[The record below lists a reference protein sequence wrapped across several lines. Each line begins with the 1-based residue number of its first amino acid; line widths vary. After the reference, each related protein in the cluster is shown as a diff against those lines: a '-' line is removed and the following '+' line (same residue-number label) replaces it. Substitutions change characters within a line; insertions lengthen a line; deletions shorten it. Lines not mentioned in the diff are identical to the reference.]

1 MNRAWAAEAAE
12 PQKVLP
18 LAGEVF
24 KVDGRTAFV
33 MLPAAANL
41 HPNRPT
47 PWVWYAPTLSNLPG
61 AEERWMFK
69 RFLDNGIAIAGIDVG
84 ESYGNPAGRAHFTAL
99 YNELVKNRKF
109 SAKPCLLARSRG
121 GLMLYNWAAE
131 HPDAVGCIA
140 GIYPVSNLRS
150 WPGLDK
156 ACGAYGLSAAQL
168 EEQLTANNPIDR
180 LAPLA
185 KAGVPIFHIHGDA
198 DEVVPLKDNSALL
211 ASRYR
216 ELGGNIRMR
225 IPAGQGHNMWQG
237 FFQCEELVEFV
248 IAKASPAASREP
260 TAALFQNPPMEAR
273 PGAFWDW
280 MNGNVDL
287 DRITYELEEMKAKG
301 MSGAEIWDI
310 GVIRTHPEEKVP
322 AGPAFLGPE
331 SLKAVNHAIEQA
343 DRLGL
348 HLGMVASSSW
358 NAGGSWV
365 KPQESMK
372 GIYHSDITV
381 QGPASLSQVL
391 PFPVVP
397 RAPKGE
403 DGLPIY
409 YREIAVLAF
418 PEVKSNTIADV
429 SSVINLSS
437 KMDSKGLLTWEVP
450 AGTWV
455 IQRFVNSMTGE
466 KLKVPSPNSNG
477 LLLDHLDANAARSH
491 FQYIIDQI
499 LTMRPSLDAMRYM
512 EVDSVEIGHDTSHD
526 WTDTL
531 VEEFRKRRGYD
542 PIPYLPALMGKSF
555 SDALLT
561 SRFRQDYR
569 KTVSDLWI
577 DGHYRAST
585 KFLNSY
591 GMKLVAEGGHGGYP
605 RVEPLKAMGVVDIPR
620 GEFWN
625 GAQFWVVK
633 EAASA
638 AHIYGLQVVD
648 SESFTGWRS
657 WQDGPL
663 EYKRLAD
670 TAFCDGLNRITFHTF
685 AHTPPSGGVPGN
697 MYHAGE
703 HFNVN
708 ATWWNQSGP
717 MLNYF
722 SRCCYLLQQ
731 GLPVGDACYYYGDAA
746 PNLVATRRIG
756 PDSKRLDGAI
766 CAHCGRPNP
775 APADALGTGYDYDVI
790 DSEVI
795 QDRLQVKDGRLV
807 LPHGVSY
814 EALVLPPNEEM
825 PLPVLAKLEKL
836 VLEGATV
843 LGPRPTRTPSLADS
857 SNSDA
862 KVREI
867 TGRLWGAVTDAP
879 PQDKVL
885 GKGLLIPDRNRIR
898 EVLQKKGL
906 GPDFSYTSPGTPA
919 DLDYIHRRTLNS
931 DIYFVSNTQMAYA
944 DAECTFRVHGRKP
957 QFWHPD
963 TGEIT
968 PCTGYTRVAGGMKL
982 RVQLPPA
989 GSVFVV
995 FSGAVTA
1002 DLPEPLVKAEGKPL
1016 LPHEITGP
1024 WEVRF
1029 PSDRGAPES
1038 CTLDKLVSWT
1048 EMPDE
1053 GIKYFSGTATYLK
1066 NFEVSEAWIKGD
1078 LRVELSLGELRNV
1091 AEVTVNGKPLGILWK
1106 PPYKVDVTDL
1116 LKPGQN
1122 ELKIDITNLWANRI
1136 AGDEKLP
1143 REKRVTRITQKLSVP
1158 GNHPSG
1164 LFGPV
1169 QLLNVPCPTQEVSA
1183 GKEWKSEPPADC
1195 PFEASEAVV
1204 GISFT
1209 GRNKTYARADTWYSS
1224 WASDD
1229 RLYSPFTDGSVY
1241 LPRADGKTER
1251 VFSGSGYN
1259 FEELKSP
1266 VTGFAVIEGN
1276 DPMALKITRAGLI
1289 PHEPFPYGGQYPC
1302 GSLVYNGVWYY
1313 GSYCLDWHKD
1323 PWDVMGPF
1331 VGFNISKDF
1340 GQSWLSEQ
1348 RTALNPIF
1356 CESAKDGR
1364 AVKMFKFQEKYAKS
1378 AYSTGKA
1385 SAKVKIGA
1393 PHFVDFGKNMEHSP
1407 DGHAYMVAH
1416 GATRPDCFNS
1426 WVTGDHVYLLRVKPS
1441 PETMNDPSAWE
1452 FYGGKDDKGNTV
1464 WTTDFQ
1470 KIKPLLEWND
1480 HMGIVTAT
1488 YVPGLKRYI
1497 MCVTDGRGPKGD
1509 SVGPYDTYL
1518 LESGD
1523 LTGPWKLA
1531 SYMKA
1536 FGDEAYFV
1544 NAPSKFIAADGKTLW
1559 LSYSHGWSRRPNPP
1573 NPPGGK
1579 YSWCLQEIK
1588 LLTPA
1593 NNPLSPGLRSAP

>member
-1 MNRAWAAEAAE
+1 MNRAWSAEAAE

-47 PWVWYAPTLSNLPG
+47 PWVWYAPALSNLPG

-69 RFLDNGIAIAGIDVG
+69 RFLDNGIAIAGMDVG
-84 ESYGNPAGRAHFTAL
+84 ESYGNPAGRAHFAAL

-131 HPDAVGCIA
+131 HPESVGGIA
-140 GIYPVSNLRS
+140 GIYPVCNLRS
-150 WPGLDK
+150 WPGLDQ
-156 ACGAYGLSAAQL
+156 ACGAYGLTAAQL
-168 EEQLTANNPIDR
+168 EEQLTQHNPIDR

-198 DEVVPLKDNSALL
+198 DDVVPLKDNSALL

-260 TAALFQNPPMEAR
+260 TAALFRDPPMEAR

-280 MNGNVDL
+280 MNGDVDL
-287 DRITYELEEMKAKG
+287 DRMTYELEEMKAKG

-310 GVIRTHPEEKVP
+310 GVIHTHPDEKVP
-322 AGPAFLGPE
+322 AGPPFLGPE

-372 GIYHSDITV
+372 GIYHSGITV

-391 PFPVVP
+391 PFPEVP

-418 PEVKSNTIADV
+418 PEVKNNAIADV

-477 LLLDHLDANAARSH
+477 LLIDHLDANAARSH
-491 FQYIIDQI
+491 FQHIIDQI

-512 EVDSVEIGHDTSHD
+512 EVDSVEIGRDTSQD
-526 WTDTL
+526 WTDTF

-542 PIPYLPALMGKSF
+542 PIPYLPALKGKGF

-591 GMKLVAEGGHGGYP
+591 GMQLVAEGGHGGYP

-625 GAQFWVVK
+625 GSQFWVVK

-638 AHIYGLQVVD
+638 AHIYGIQLVD

-717 MLNYF
+717 MLAYF

-731 GLPVGDACYYYGDAA
+731 GLPVGDVCYYYGDVA

-756 PDSKRLDGAI
+756 PDSKRLDGAT
-766 CAHCGRPNP
+766 CAHCDRPNP

-795 QDRLQVKDGRLV
+795 QDRLEVKDGRLV

-857 SNSDA
+857 SSSDE
-862 KVREI
+862 KIREI
-867 TGRLWGAVTDAP
+867 TGRLWGAVTVAP
-879 PQDKVL
+879 PQDKVV
-885 GKGLLIPDRNRIR
+885 GKGRIIPDRNRIR

-931 DIYFVSNTQMAYA
+931 DIYFVSNTQMTDA

-968 PCTGYTRVAGGMKL
+968 PCSGYTRVAGGMKL
-982 RVQLPPA
+982 RVHLPPA

-995 FSGAVTA
+995 FSGAVTE
-1002 DLPEPLVKAEGKPL
+1002 DLPDPLVKVEGKPL

-1029 PSDRGAPES
+1029 PPDRGAPES
-1038 CTLDKLVSWT
+1038 CTFDKLVSWT
-1048 EMPDE
+1048 EMPDD
-1053 GIKYFSGTATYLK
+1053 GIKHFSGTATYLK
-1066 NFEVSEAWIKGD
+1066 SFEVSEAWSKGVH
-1078 LRVELSLGELRNV
+1078 RIELSLGELRNV

-1106 PPYKVDVTDL
+1106 PPYKVDVTGL
-1116 LKPGQN
+1116 LKPGKN

-1143 REKRVTRITQKLSVP
+1143 REKRVTRITQKLPVP
-1158 GNHPSG
+1158 GPHPSG

-1169 QLLNVPCPTQEVSA
+1169 QLRLP
-1183 GKEWKSEPPADC
+1183 GKIFKS
-1195 PFEASEAVV
+1195 
-1204 GISFT
+1204 
-1209 GRNKTYARADTWYSS
+1209 
-1224 WASDD
+1224 
-1229 RLYSPFTDGSVY
+1229 
-1241 LPRADGKTER
+1241 LP
-1251 VFSGSGYN
+1251 
-1259 FEELKSP
+1259 
-1266 VTGFAVIEGN
+1266 
-1276 DPMALKITRAGLI
+1276 
-1289 PHEPFPYGGQYPC
+1289 Q
-1302 GSLVYNGVWYY
+1302 
-1313 GSYCLDWHKD
+1313 
-1323 PWDVMGPF
+1323 
-1331 VGFNISKDF
+1331 
-1340 GQSWLSEQ
+1340 
-1348 RTALNPIF
+1348 
-1356 CESAKDGR
+1356 
-1364 AVKMFKFQEKYAKS
+1364 
-1378 AYSTGKA
+1378 KA
-1385 SAKVKIGA
+1385 
-1393 PHFVDFGKNMEHSP
+1393 N
-1407 DGHAYMVAH
+1407 
-1416 GATRPDCFNS
+1416 
-1426 WVTGDHVYLLRVKPS
+1426 
-1441 PETMNDPSAWE
+1441 
-1452 FYGGKDDKGNTV
+1452 
-1464 WTTDFQ
+1464 
-1470 KIKPLLEWND
+1470 
-1480 HMGIVTAT
+1480 
-1488 YVPGLKRYI
+1488 
-1497 MCVTDGRGPKGD
+1497 
-1509 SVGPYDTYL
+1509 
-1518 LESGD
+1518 
-1523 LTGPWKLA
+1523 
-1531 SYMKA
+1531 
-1536 FGDEAYFV
+1536 
-1544 NAPSKFIAADGKTLW
+1544 
-1559 LSYSHGWSRRPNPP
+1559 
-1573 NPPGGK
+1573 
-1579 YSWCLQEIK
+1579 
-1588 LLTPA
+1588 
-1593 NNPLSPGLRSAP
+1593 

>member
-1 MNRAWAAEAAE
+1 MKRENKFLFYSSKPAVGAIACMALLAFGIMVTSVSGADAT
-12 PQKVLP
+12 PKKKVLP
-18 LAGEVF
+18 LPGECF
-24 KVDGRTAFV
+24 EVDGRPAFV
-33 MLPAAANL
+33 ILPSAEHMLT
-41 HPNRPT
+41 NRPQ
-47 PWVWYAPTLSNLPG
+47 PWVWYAPTFPNLPG
-61 AEERWMFK
+61 QEERWMLE
-69 RFLDNGIAIAGIDVG
+69 RFLTNGIAIAGIDVG
-84 ESYGNPAGRAHFTAL
+84 ESYGSPKGRAHFTAL

-131 HPDAVGCIA
+131 HPESVAGIA
-140 GIYPVSNLRS
+140 GIYPVCNLRS
-150 WPGLDK
+150 YPGLKK
-156 ACGAYGLSAAQL
+156 ACGAYGLTEAELEAQL
-168 EEQLTANNPIDR
+168 AQNNPIDR

-185 KAGVPIFHIHGDA
+185 KAGVPIFHVHGDS
-198 DEVVPLKDNSALL
+198 DKLVPLADNSAIV
-211 ASRYR
+211 AKRYR
-216 ELGGNIRMR
+216 ELGGNMRMR
-225 IPAGQGHNMWQG
+225 IPPGQGHSMWKG

-248 IAKASPAASREP
+248 IAKASPAAEREP
-260 TAALFQNPPMEAR
+260 AQALFMNPPMEAR

-280 MNGNVDL
+280 MNGDVDL
-287 DRITYELEEMKAKG
+287 DRLTFELEEMKAKG

-365 KPQESMK
+365 KPHESMK

-381 QGPASLSQVL
+381 QGPSSLSQVL
-391 PFPVVP
+391 PFPAPP

-403 DGLPIY
+403 DGLPPY

-429 SSVINLSS
+429 SAVINISA
-437 KMDSKGLLTWEVP
+437 KMDAKGLLMWEVP

-477 LLLDHLDANAARSH
+477 FLIDHLDANAARSH
-491 FQYIIDQI
+491 FQYILDQI
-499 LTMRPSLDAMRYM
+499 LSMRPSLDAMRYM
-512 EVDSVEIGHDTSHD
+512 EVDSVEIGRDTSQD
-526 WTDTL
+526 WTESF

-542 PIPYLPALMGKSF
+542 PIPYLPALKGKSF

-561 SRFRQDYR
+561 ARFRQDYR

-585 KFLNSY
+585 KFLNTY
-591 GMKLVAEGGHGGYP
+591 GMQLVAEGGHGGYP

-625 GAQFWVVK
+625 GKQFWVVK

-638 AHIYGLQVVD
+638 AHIYGLQLVD

-731 GLPVGDACYYYGDAA
+731 GLPVGDVCYYYGDVA

-756 PDSKRLDGAI
+756 PDSKRLDGPI
-766 CAHCGRPNP
+766 CAHCNRPNP
-775 APADALGTGYDYDVI
+775 APADALGNGYDYDVI
-790 DSEVI
+790 DSDVI

-807 LPHGVSY
+807 LPHGVNY
-814 EALVLPPNEEM
+814 AALVLPPNEEM
-825 PLPVLAKLEKL
+825 PLPVLEKLEKL
-836 VLEGATV
+836 VIEGATV

-857 SNSDA
+857 SSSDE
-862 KVREI
+862 KVRAI

-879 PQDKVL
+879 AQDKTV
-885 GKGLLIPDRNRIR
+885 GKGRIISDRNRIR
-898 EVLQKKGL
+898 EVLIGQGI
-906 GPDFSYTSPGTPA
+906 GPDFSYTSMGNSA
-919 DLDYIHRRTLNS
+919 DLDYIHRYTLNS

-944 DAECTFRVHGRKP
+944 DAECTFRVNGRKP

-963 TGEIT
+963 TGAIT

-982 RVQLPPA
+982 RLRLPPA

-995 FSGAVTA
+995 FSGAVSE
-1002 DLPEPLVKAEGKPL
+1002 DLPEPLVKPVKPL

-1029 PSDRGAPES
+1029 PPNRGAPES

-1048 EMPDE
+1048 EMPDD

-1066 NFEVSEAWIKGD
+1066 SFEVSEAWLKGGS
-1078 LRVELSLGELRNV
+1078 RIELSLGEIRNV

-1106 PPYKVDVTDL
+1106 PPYTVDVTGL
-1116 LKPGQN
+1116 LKPGKN

-1143 REKRVTRITQKLSVP
+1143 REKRVTRITQKLPVP
-1158 GNHPSG
+1158 GPHPAG

-1169 QLLNVPCPTQEVSA
+1169 QLL
-1183 GKEWKSEPPADC
+1183 
-1195 PFEASEAVV
+1195 
-1204 GISFT
+1204 
-1209 GRNKTYARADTWYSS
+1209 
-1224 WASDD
+1224 
-1229 RLYSPFTDGSVY
+1229 
-1241 LPRADGKTER
+1241 
-1251 VFSGSGYN
+1251 
-1259 FEELKSP
+1259 
-1266 VTGFAVIEGN
+1266 
-1276 DPMALKITRAGLI
+1276 
-1289 PHEPFPYGGQYPC
+1289 
-1302 GSLVYNGVWYY
+1302 
-1313 GSYCLDWHKD
+1313 
-1323 PWDVMGPF
+1323 
-1331 VGFNISKDF
+1331 
-1340 GQSWLSEQ
+1340 
-1348 RTALNPIF
+1348 LN
-1356 CESAKDGR
+1356 
-1364 AVKMFKFQEKYAKS
+1364 Q
-1378 AYSTGKA
+1378 
-1385 SAKVKIGA
+1385 
-1393 PHFVDFGKNMEHSP
+1393 
-1407 DGHAYMVAH
+1407 
-1416 GATRPDCFNS
+1416 
-1426 WVTGDHVYLLRVKPS
+1426 
-1441 PETMNDPSAWE
+1441 
-1452 FYGGKDDKGNTV
+1452 
-1464 WTTDFQ
+1464 
-1470 KIKPLLEWND
+1470 
-1480 HMGIVTAT
+1480 
-1488 YVPGLKRYI
+1488 
-1497 MCVTDGRGPKGD
+1497 
-1509 SVGPYDTYL
+1509 
-1518 LESGD
+1518 
-1523 LTGPWKLA
+1523 
-1531 SYMKA
+1531 
-1536 FGDEAYFV
+1536 
-1544 NAPSKFIAADGKTLW
+1544 
-1559 LSYSHGWSRRPNPP
+1559 
-1573 NPPGGK
+1573 
-1579 YSWCLQEIK
+1579 
-1588 LLTPA
+1588 
-1593 NNPLSPGLRSAP
+1593 